1 MILGT
6 AIGSSES
13 AEATRGIFTDVAFSS
28 ACHIERQL
36 LFPLCTESHDLS
48 LLRQVCSQRARGA
61 PGEVRRTVEQDEVT
75 N

>member
-36 LFPLCTESHDLS
+36 LFPLCTESHKS